1 MPKQF
6 EIDKIKVLFV
16 DTTHKY
22 LIDQLE
28 KKNIICDF
36 EFSKTKSQ
44 IEKIIARYDGIVIRS
59 RFKID
64 KKFIDAAKKLKFI
77 ARAGSG
83 LENIDTKYAEQKK
96 IKCINAAEGNKQ
108 AVAEHALAL
117 ILNLFNKI
125 NQANNELK
133 SGKWLREE
141 NRGIELSGKK
151 IGIIGFGNTGSSFVN
166 LLKNFDLELLVYDK
180 YKQNYEYKSSLKEIF
195 EKAEILSLHVPLNDE
210 TKKYIDKSFINKMK
224 KPFYLINTSRGQ
236 CVDTKALIRGVK
248 ENKVKGACLD
258 VFEHERTSFERL
270 KRNRD
275 LTFLLNSNK
284 TILTPHIAGWTTESY
299 FKIAKILSEKIISEL
314 S

>member
-1 MPKQF
+1 MN
-6 EIDKIKVLFV
+6 KVLFI

-28 KKNIICDF
+28 KKNIVCDF

-44 IEKIIARYDGIVIRS
+44 IEKIIAKYDGIVIRS

-83 LENIDTKYAEQKK
+83 LENIDIKYAEQKK

-166 LLKNFDLELLVYDK
+166 LLKSFDLELLVYDK

-236 CVDTKALIRGVK
+236 CVDTKALIRGIK

-258 VFEHERTSFERL
+258 VFEHEKTSFEKL

>member
-1 MPKQF
+1 MN
-6 EIDKIKVLFV
+6 KVLFI

-28 KKNIICDF
+28 KKNIVCDF

-44 IEKIIARYDGIVIRS
+44 IEKIIAKYDGIVIRS

-83 LENIDTKYAEQKK
+83 LEYIDTKYAEQKK

-195 EKAEILSLHVPLNDE
+195 EKAEILSLHVPLSDE

-236 CVDTKALIRGVK
+236 CVDTKALIRGIK

-258 VFEHERTSFERL
+258 VFEHEKTSFERL

-275 LTFLLNSNK
+275 LTFLLKSNK

>member
-1 MPKQF
+1 MN
-6 EIDKIKVLFV
+6 KVLFI

-28 KKNIICDF
+28 KKNIVCDF

-44 IEKIIARYDGIVIRS
+44 IEKIIAKYDGIVIRS

-83 LENIDTKYAEQKK
+83 LENIDIKYAEQKK

-166 LLKNFDLELLVYDK
+166 LLKNFNLELLVYDK
-180 YKQNYEYKSSLKEIF
+180 YKKNYEYKSSLKEIF

-236 CVDTKALIRGVK
+236 CVDTKALIRGIK

-258 VFEHERTSFERL
+258 VFEHEKTSFEKL

-299 FKIAKILSEKIISEL
+299 FKIAKILSEKIIYEL

>member
-1 MPKQF
+1 MN
-6 EIDKIKVLFV
+6 KVLFI

-44 IEKIIARYDGIVIRS
+44 IEKIIAKYDGIVIRS

-83 LENIDTKYAEQKK
+83 LENIDIKYAEQKK

-125 NQANNELK
+125 NQANNDLK

-236 CVDTKALIRGVK
+236 CVDTKALIRGIK

-258 VFEHERTSFERL
+258 VFEHEKTSFEKL

>member
-1 MPKQF
+1 MN
-6 EIDKIKVLFV
+6 KVLFI

-44 IEKIIARYDGIVIRS
+44 IEKIIAKYDGIVIRS

-83 LENIDTKYAEQKK
+83 LENIDIKYAEQKK

-125 NQANNELK
+125 NQANNQLK

-236 CVDTKALIRGVK
+236 CVDTKALIRGIK

-258 VFEHERTSFERL
+258 VFEHEKTSFEKL

-275 LTFLLNSNK
+275 LSFLLNSNK

>member
-1 MPKQF
+1 MN
-6 EIDKIKVLFV
+6 KVLFI

-44 IEKIIARYDGIVIRS
+44 IEKIIAKYDGIVIRS

-83 LENIDTKYAEQKK
+83 LENIDIKYAEQKK

-236 CVDTKALIRGVK
+236 CVDTKALIRGIK

-258 VFEHERTSFERL
+258 VFEHEKTSFEKL

>member
-1 MPKQF
+1 MN
-6 EIDKIKVLFV
+6 KVLFI

-28 KKNIICDF
+28 KKNIVCDF

-44 IEKIIARYDGIVIRS
+44 IEKIIAKYDGIVIRS

-83 LENIDTKYAEQKK
+83 LENIDTKYAKQKK

-195 EKAEILSLHVPLNDE
+195 KKAEILSLHIPLNDE

-236 CVDTKALIRGVK
+236 CVDTKALIRGIK

-258 VFEHERTSFERL
+258 VFEHEKTSFEKL

>member
-1 MPKQF
+1 MN
-6 EIDKIKVLFV
+6 KVLFI

-44 IEKIIARYDGIVIRS
+44 IEKIIAKYDGIVIRS

-83 LENIDTKYAEQKK
+83 LENIDIKYAEQKK

-236 CVDTKALIRGVK
+236 CVDTKALIRGIK
-248 ENKVKGACLD
+248 EKKVKGACLD
-258 VFEHERTSFERL
+258 VFEHEKTSFEKL

-299 FKIAKILSEKIISEL
+299 FRIAKILSEKIISEL

>member
-1 MPKQF
+1 MN
-6 EIDKIKVLFV
+6 KVLFI

-28 KKNIICDF
+28 KKNIVCDF

-44 IEKIIARYDGIVIRS
+44 IEKIIAKYDGIVIRS

-236 CVDTKALIRGVK
+236 CVDTKALIRGIK

-258 VFEHERTSFERL
+258 VFEHEKTSFEKL
-270 KRNRD
+270 KRNKD

>member
-1 MPKQF
+1 MN
-6 EIDKIKVLFV
+6 KVLFI

-44 IEKIIARYDGIVIRS
+44 IEKIIAKYDGIVIRS

-83 LENIDTKYAEQKK
+83 LENIDIKYAEQKK

-236 CVDTKALIRGVK
+236 CVDTKALIRGIK

-258 VFEHERTSFERL
+258 VFEHEKTSFEKL

-299 FKIAKILSEKIISEL
+299 FKIAKILSEKIIYEL

>member
-1 MPKQF
+1 MN
-6 EIDKIKVLFV
+6 KVLFI

-28 KKNIICDF
+28 KKNIVCDF

-44 IEKIIARYDGIVIRS
+44 IEKIIAKYDGIVIRS

-236 CVDTKALIRGVK
+236 CVDTKALIRGIK
-248 ENKVKGACLD
+248 EKKVKGACLD
-258 VFEHERTSFERL
+258 VFEHEKTSFEKL

>member
-1 MPKQF
+1 MN
-6 EIDKIKVLFV
+6 KVLFI

-28 KKNIICDF
+28 KKNIVCDF

-44 IEKIIARYDGIVIRS
+44 IEKIIAKYDGIVIRS

-83 LENIDTKYAEQKK
+83 LENIDIKYAKQKK

-236 CVDTKALIRGVK
+236 CVDTKALIRGIK

-258 VFEHERTSFERL
+258 VFEHEKTSFEKL

>member
-1 MPKQF
+1 MN
-6 EIDKIKVLFV
+6 KVLFI

-28 KKNIICDF
+28 KKNIVCDF

-44 IEKIIARYDGIVIRS
+44 IEKIIAKYDGIVIRS

-210 TKKYIDKSFINKMK
+210 TKKYVDESFINKMK

-236 CVDTKALIRGVK
+236 CVDTKALIRGIK

-258 VFEHERTSFERL
+258 VFEHEKTSFEKL